1 MEINEVV
8 AKNLIA
14 YRKQKGLTQA
24 ELAEKIS
31 YSDKSISKWERGE
44 CLPDLAILKQ
54 LADFYGITVNDFLNE
69 TGDIKRTKQK
79 RKFLKKQIIVPVLSV
94 GLTFLVSVLCYVGIM
109 LFAKPVPQNA
119 WLCFI
124 YALPVAAIVLT
135 VLSAVWKLK
144 ITNFLSISGILW
156 FVALSLYLS
165 FNSTNLWMLFLIPAV
180 LEVML
185 ILWFFLKAD
194 IKEKIFRFGTKN
206 KKQKRDEQTKM
217 KKNTDKNEKEL

>member
-31 YSDKSISKWERGE
+31 YSDKSISKWERAE

-69 TGDIKRTKQK
+69 SDEIKKVKQEK
-79 RKFLKKQIIVPVLSV
+79 RFLKKQIIVPFISV
-94 GLTFLVSVLCYVGIM
+94 GIVFLVSVLCFVGIT
-109 LFAKPVPQNA
+109 LFAKPIPNNV

-124 YALPVAAIVLT
+124 YALPVSAIVLT
-135 VLSAVWKLK
+135 VLSCLWKLK
-144 ITNFLSISGILW
+144 VLNFFSVSGILW
-156 FVALSLYLS
+156 FVTLSLFLS
-165 FNSTNLWMLFLIPAV
+165 FNLMNLWMLFLIPAV
-180 LEVML
+180 LEVVL

-194 IKEKIFRFGTKN
+194 IKEKIFSFGTKN
-206 KKQKRDEQTKM
+206 KKQKRDEQQKKDIDTTK
-217 KKNTDKNEKEL
+217 